1 MLEYVQNI
9 NIGGI
14 SLVAIGQNI
23 IKMLLVLVAVRLS
36 IKLLGTFSDKFYKKQ
51 AESRFVDD
59 PRKTMTM
66 NALTKSVITYTL
78 YFVGFTTIITIMGIP
93 VSSILATAGIG
104 GLAIGFGAQSL
115 VKDVITGFFI
125 LFEDQ
130 YAVGDYISL
139 GDYSG
144 IVEDIGIRI
153 TKIRGF
159 NGDLHILP
167 NGNISNVTNRSRGD
181 MRVLFKVR
189 IPYEEN
195 IDGAIKA
202 IEEYFADYSKTE
214 TKLTAGP
221 RVLGVADLGDFSVNL
236 NVWAKTK
243 PMEQWRVEREL
254 KKGIK
259 EVLEKMDIDIPY
271 PRNIIL
277 SK

>member
-1 MLEYVQNI
+1 MLEYIQSLS
-9 NIGGI
+9 IGKV
-14 SLVAIGQNI
+14 SLITIGQNV
-23 IKMLLVLVAVRLS
+23 IKILLVVLAVRLS
-36 IKLLGTFSDKFYKKQ
+36 IRILGAFSDKFYKKQ

-59 PRKTMTM
+59 PKKTMTM

-78 YFVGFTTIITIMGIP
+78 YFIGFTTIVTIMGIP
-93 VSSILATAGIG
+93 VSSLLATAGIG

-115 VKDVITGFFI
+115 VRDVITGFFI

-139 GDYSG
+139 DGHSG

-167 NGNISNVTNRSRGD
+167 NGNVSNVTNHSRGD
-181 MRVLFKVR
+181 MRVLFDVR
-189 IPYEEN
+189 IPYEED
-195 IDGAIKA
+195 IDGVIGT
-202 IEEYFADYSKTE
+202 IEEYLVKYGE
-214 TKLTAGP
+214 EEEQLTAGP
-221 RVLGVADLGDFSVNL
+221 RVLGVSDLSDFSVNL
-236 NVWAKTK
+236 RIWAKTK
-243 PMEQWRVEREL
+243 SMEQWRIEREL

-259 EVLEKMDIDIPY
+259 EVLEKKGIDIPY

-277 SK
+277 RK